1 MNSRCDDG
9 EGFLVLLWL
18 QGLTWN
24 VKGSKIYDTLLLTAV
39 VPPIKP
45 KIWTCY
51 DLDLSDSSQ
60 VHVMSLEL
68 KYCCLTNR
76 SDIKKR
82 RYHLGIHQW
91 EVSDT
96 LSIIR
101 VSLFYKICNHAWHH
115 GVSASHI
122 RFAFLWHTLFRD
134 VIISKDQK
142 RLQKIVTS
150 EDVFQKMT
158 SSLRLSMHTYYVLIE
173 VSDDSCPFPTRWLE
187 FTYNPY

>member
-1 MNSRCDDG
+1 MTLSY
-9 EGFLVLLWL
+9 WQQWYL
-18 QGLTWN
+18 QSNQKILTCFDWH
-24 VKGSKIYDTLLLTAV
+24 
-39 VPPIKP
+39 
-45 KIWTCY
+45 
-51 DLDLSDSSQ
+51 LSDSSQ
-60 VHVMSLEL
+60 VLVMSLTL
-68 KYCCLTNR
+68 KCYCPTNR

-101 VSLFYKICNHAWHH
+101 VSMFYKTCNHAWHH

-134 VIISKDQK
+134 VTISKDQE

-150 EDVFQKMT
+150 EDVFQNMT
-158 SSLRLSMHTYYVLIE
+158 SSLRLSMYIYYVLIE
-173 VSDDSCPFPTRWLE
+173 VSDDSCPSSIRWLE
-187 FTYNPY
+187 FTCNPY